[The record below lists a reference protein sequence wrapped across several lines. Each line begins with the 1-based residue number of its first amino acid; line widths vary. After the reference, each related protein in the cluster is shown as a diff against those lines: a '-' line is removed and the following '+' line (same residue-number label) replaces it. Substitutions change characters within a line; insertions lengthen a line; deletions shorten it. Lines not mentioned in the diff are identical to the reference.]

1 MSDTPVTEESVTTDQ
16 FRRNLDQI
24 RIDPVAKGPELTIGD
39 ITLDFRKKAPV
50 KALAALVSSTDQVQ
64 GMLTYIKLC
73 LKPGQEAALEA
84 LLEEIDIEG
93 LGEILN
99 ALGEAYTSFPEK
111 S

>member
-39 ITLDFRKKAPV
+39 IVLQFKKKAPV
-50 KALAALVSSTDQVQ
+50 KALAALVGTTNQVE
-64 GMLTYIKLC
+64 GMLTYIRLC
-73 LKPGQEAALEA
+73 LKKDQEEKIEA

-93 LGEILN
+93 LGAILN

>member
-1 MSDTPVTEESVTTDQ
+1 MSDTPPTEESVATDQ

-24 RIDPVAKGPELTIGD
+24 RIDPVAAGPELTIGD
-39 ITLDFRKKAPV
+39 IVLNFRKKAPV
-50 KALAALVSSTDQVQ
+50 KALAALVGTTDQVQ
-64 GMLTYIKLC
+64 GMLAYIRMC
-73 LKPGQEAALEA
+73 LKPGQEELVET
-84 LLEEIDIEG
+84 LLGEIDIEG